1 LISKPEERKD
11 AMSQFPP
18 PPHGQPPYPQQA
30 PYPQQPYPPQQT
42 GYGQPPMAPPPYG
55 QQGYPGGMPGPRKS
69 NGAAIASLILGILGC
84 VPFITGILAVILG
97 IVGIKAGSDPQRG
110 GKGMAIAGLLL
121 GVLSIG
127 LWSLFGGGIY
137 ALVKGTTPQ
146 RELTRQFI
154 TNLASGNVA
163 AAEAQA
169 DGMTTDELND
179 IAVEMNGWGGLKDT
193 TIVGIS
199 AEPSRTQVVGAAV
212 FGTKSKE
219 FEAEVVKQ
227 PDGTYK
233 IASFHFK

>member
-1 LISKPEERKD
+1 
-11 AMSQFPP
+11 MSQFPP
-18 PPHGQPPYPQQA
+18 PPPQQQPPYG
-30 PYPQQPYPPQQT
+30 QQPPYQQQQQFPP

-55 QQGYPGGMPGPRKS
+55 QGYPPGGTPGPRKS

-169 DGMTTDELND
+169 DGMTTEELND
-179 IAVEMNGWGGLKDT
+179 IAVEINGWGGLKDT

-212 FGTKSKE
+212 FGTRSKE
-219 FEAEVVKQ
+219 FEAEVLKQ

-233 IASFHFK
+233 VTSFRFK